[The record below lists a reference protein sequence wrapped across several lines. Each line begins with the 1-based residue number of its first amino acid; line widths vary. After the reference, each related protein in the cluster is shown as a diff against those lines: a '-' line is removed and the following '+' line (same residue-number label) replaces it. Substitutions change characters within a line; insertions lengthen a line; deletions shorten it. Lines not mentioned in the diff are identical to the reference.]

1 MGEGQH
7 STMVSILALG
17 HSCSGFDSQHS
28 HKFFRGKIVDVT
40 EFNQWHSVEDI
51 RKWLENVDPT
61 NIVLASATKN
71 KQLRSGPSF
80 VF

>member
-1 MGEGQH
+1 
-7 STMVSILALG
+7 MVSILASG
-17 HSCSGFDSQHS
+17 HSCLGFDSQNS

-40 EFNQWHSVEDI
+40 EVNQQHSLEDI
-51 RKWLENVDPT
+51 RQWLENVDPT
-61 NIVLASATKN
+61 NIVLASATKK